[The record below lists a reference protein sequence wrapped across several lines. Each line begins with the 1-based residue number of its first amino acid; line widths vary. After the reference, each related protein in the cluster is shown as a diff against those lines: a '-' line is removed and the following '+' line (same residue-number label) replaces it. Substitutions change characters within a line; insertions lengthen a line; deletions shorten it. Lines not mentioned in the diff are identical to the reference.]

1 MEGFALRDAGDDGR
15 APLAL
20 RPIHLALVA
29 FVATLPAHAPTIGAF
44 AEAPQFEVIADT
56 FLFAL
61 LLAAVTSSAV
71 VLLRGL
77 QRPRKVFPRVRV
89 TAIAA
94 AAYLL
99 GAMGAVGLLFAPMP
113 LPAAAVGAGL
123 LAGAALPLLVAE
135 WARAVAVP
143 IDQAL
148 VLCAF
153 VVLTASFVGWILALL
168 PPSALVPV
176 FCLLLVA
183 GVVVPPVAARMGDPA
198 LPLARPADT
207 MRRLVSVTWLP
218 LLGFAV
224 YAFMTDVMAHSA
236 FGVVQA
242 SFLGGAVA
250 ALVMFGVCFLW
261 GRTPLLPWSYRIL
274 VPLMAAA
281 FVVLGAFPAGTFPRD
296 ASVVALYVFYIVLA
310 LLGCAVLLAVVR
322 NRELPA
328 NVASGFACGVAAA
341 AALLGQILSQVL
353 TVTDDFAPWLA
364 VLTGAFVAVLLVF
377 LGRTSWNELVAPR
390 ESAAAEEPALA
401 ARSGTG
407 DAPGG
412 GAVGAAHGEEF
423 EGAGAPDGSE
433 PPVRPNASGDAF
445 ELAEPS
451 MQNTLEARCAEVA
464 AARGLSPREAE
475 VLVFLARGFTPAYIA
490 KSLVLSI
497 STVRTHV
504 RNIYRKLG
512 VNKRE
517 ELIHLID
524 ER

>member
-1 MEGFALRDAGDDGR
+1 MEGFALRDAGDEAR

-29 FVATLPAHAPTIGAF
+29 FVVTLPAHAPTMGAF
-44 AEAPQFEVIADT
+44 AEAPQFEAVADV

-61 LLAAVTSSAV
+61 FLAAVTSSAV

-77 QRPRKVFPRVRV
+77 QRPRKVFSRARV
-89 TAIAA
+89 TTIAA
-94 AAYLL
+94 VAYLL
-99 GAMGAVGLLFAPMP
+99 GTMGVL
-113 LPAAAVGAGL
+113 GL

-168 PPSALVPV
+168 PLLVLVPV

-183 GVVVPPVAARMGDPA
+183 GVVVPPVAARVGDPA

-353 TVTDDFAPWLA
+353 AVTDDFAPWLA

-390 ESAAAEEPALA
+390 ESAAAEESVLA
-401 ARSGTG
+401 AGSGAG
-407 DAPGG
+407 DAAGG
-412 GAVGAAHGEEF
+412 GTAGAARGEEP
-423 EGAGAPDGSE
+423 EGAGAPDGFE
-433 PPVRPNASGDAF
+433 PSGRADAPGDAF
-445 ELAEPS
+445 ELAESS
-451 MQNTLEARCAEVA
+451 MQSTLEARCAEVA

-504 RNIYRKLG
+504 RNIYRKLD

-524 ER
+524 EG

>member
-1 MEGFALRDAGDDGR
+1 M
-15 APLAL
+15 
-20 RPIHLALVA
+20 
-29 FVATLPAHAPTIGAF
+29 
-44 AEAPQFEVIADT
+44 
-56 FLFAL
+56 
-61 LLAAVTSSAV
+61 
-71 VLLRGL
+71 
-77 QRPRKVFPRVRV
+77 
-89 TAIAA
+89 
-94 AAYLL
+94 
-99 GAMGAVGLLFAPMP
+99 
-113 LPAAAVGAGL
+113 
-123 LAGAALPLLVAE
+123 AE

-274 VPLMAAA
+274 VSLMAAA

-401 ARSGTG
+401 ARSGHRRRPWRGCRRCGARRRVRRRRRPRTLPSPPSVRTRP
-407 DAPGG
+407 AMFSSWPSRAHAEHPGG
-412 GAVGAAHGEEF
+412 PLRRGGPRPAASLP
-423 EGAGAPDGSE
+423 A
-433 PPVRPNASGDAF
+433 RPRCSCFWPAASRRPTSRS
-445 ELAEPS
+445 PS
-451 MQNTLEARCAEVA
+451 SSPSQRCAPTSA
-464 AARGLSPREAE
+464 
-475 VLVFLARGFTPAYIA
+475 T
-490 KSLVLSI
+490 
-497 STVRTHV
+497 STASSA
-504 RNIYRKLG
+504 
-512 VNKRE
+512 
-517 ELIHLID
+517 
-524 ER
+524 